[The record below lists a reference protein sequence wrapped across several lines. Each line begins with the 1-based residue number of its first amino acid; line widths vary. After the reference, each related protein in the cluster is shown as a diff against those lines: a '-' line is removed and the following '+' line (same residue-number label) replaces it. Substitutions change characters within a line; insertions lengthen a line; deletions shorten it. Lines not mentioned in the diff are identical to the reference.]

1 MKITHNSY
9 TFVEH
14 KGEEAW
20 FIKIKEGDY
29 KDVIYK
35 YGTIEVLEVDDHAKL
50 KFQFKVEKYPDE
62 LGMTEEDFNQDTTFM
77 NMLGD
82 ILTHILED
90 AMETGKYKLGNDD
103 KPTDSKS
110 TVHE

>member
-1 MKITHNSY
+1 MITSDSY

-14 KGEEAW
+14 KGEEDW
-20 FIKIKEGDY
+20 YIKIKEGDY

-35 YGTIEVLEVDDHAKL
+35 YGRIEVLEEGESARL
-50 KFQFKVEKYPDE
+50 KFQFSVSSVPDE
-62 LGMTEEDFNQDTTFM
+62 LGMTEEDFNEDTTFM
-77 NMLGD
+77 NLIGD
-82 ILTHILED
+82 ILTHVIED
-90 AMETGKYKLGNDD
+90 AMTTGQYKLGNDD